1 MPASPEA
8 HAQCGKEIPRCLDV
22 LKDMKEND
30 HLYVFWNIFK
40 FIVTSESCCTVY
52 VAYAAAQVE
61 TYEVA
66 DSITSYIE
74 KTSRPASEIQCFQ
87 VTYIRYMFQK
97 LLDSL
102 IVPLL
107 FPLSPFL
114 EIQRKVGVRL
124 IVVHRYVIDCGKLGQ
139 AACGARPNE
148 NFRPIAAVIAIQN

>member
-1 MPASPEA
+1 
-8 HAQCGKEIPRCLDV
+8 
-22 LKDMKEND
+22 MKEND

-52 VAYAAAQVE
+52 VAYAAAQVV

-66 DSITSYIE
+66 DSITSHIE
-74 KTSRPASEIQCFQ
+74 KTSRTASEIQCFQ

-114 EIQRKVGVRL
+114 EVQRKVGVRF
-124 IVVHRYVIDCGKLGQ
+124 IVIYRNVIGCSKLSQ
-139 AACGARPNE
+139 ATFGARPNQ
-148 NFRPIAAVIAIQN
+148 NFRTIAATITIQDQDAVTIATRLIDRISHHPS